1 MELTGY
7 QKRYRIRRA
16 VPGANSLEV
25 TFPFDVVDRKARE
38 LGMSVDEVL
47 ETYSVIA
54 EYNHN
59 EVRYTISLTPKT
71 NPS

>member
-25 TFPFDVVDRKARE
+25 TFPFEMVDRQARA
-38 LGMSVDEVL
+38 LGISIDDFL
-47 ETYSVIA
+47 STYSVIA
-54 EYNHN
+54 EYDHQ
-59 EVRYTISLTPKT
+59 EVRYTISITPKIER
-71 NPS
+71 

>member
-25 TFPFDVVDRKARE
+25 TFPFEVIDRKARE
-38 LGMSVDEVL
+38 LGL
-47 ETYSVIA
+47 EINAFLDTYSVIA
-54 EYNHN
+54 EYDHDK
-59 EVRYTISLTPKT
+59 VLYTISLTPK
-71 NPS
+71 